1 MTSLFH
7 SRTHFCNSSV
17 TFNIPR
23 AGGADARKIGNV
35 VFVDDRAAR
44 VLPAPVAAVQPAA
57 LPPAVQPARFAYT
70 KRGHALE
77 ERVRRDQES
86 DSFRKAKAALYLP
99 PKASASKCI
108 AEAVAQ
114 AEELQEAEEE
124 LIAHI
129 NMQREVRR
137 RLEARLHG
145 QPKKRLAH
153 DGRGASTPPGTK
165 AQEARGT
172 ILIDAADGHARSR
185 PSTHPPPQCT
195 INFRRHFKPMSLTAT
210 IASLRRFGLGH
221 TFERTAAGATWLKA
235 RKGSW
240 RKAVQRMRAKTDAC
254 EGNAVPINGT
264 GNATGTGTNSK
275 ASSARN
281 AKRKQSTV
289 QLHRGKRNKV
299 DGAHSSVDMIDARLN
314 TLITPLQLV
323 QPYAHTGTKPVHTR
337 TQPPLPPLPLPL
349 PLLLAC
355 SPSPSVF
362 LFLFLPLSSPS
373 SSPFLSLSLPPPF
386 RPPSF
391 SPHLPKSLSLSLSL
405 ALSLCLSA
413 CVCKRGNC
421 CAALLCAVAV
431 QPSRPHQLLDC
442 VLTCLLVL

>member
-1 MTSLFH
+1 MPPKHAAEKYKCVGSDDITFPL
-7 SRTHFCNSSV
+7 THTLLQLVC

-35 VFVDDRAAR
+35 VFVDDQAAR

-153 DGRGASTPPGTK
+153 DGRGASTPPGTR

-172 ILIDAADGHARSR
+172 IIIDAADGLARPR

-254 EGNAVPINGT
+254 ERNAVPINGT

-275 ASSARN
+275 ASGARN

-337 TQPPLPPLPLPL
+337 TPPPSPSPTPTPTLACLLPLSLCLPLPL
-349 PLLLAC
+349 PPPLLSLFLSFFIAFALPSLPPALFL
-355 SPSPSVF
+355 SPSP
-362 LFLFLPLSSPS
+362 
-373 SSPFLSLSLPPPF
+373 
-386 RPPSF
+386 
-391 SPHLPKSLSLSLSL
+391 
-405 ALSLCLSA
+405 
-413 CVCKRGNC
+413 
-421 CAALLCAVAV
+421 
-431 QPSRPHQLLDC
+431 
-442 VLTCLLVL
+442 

>member
-1 MTSLFH
+1 M
-7 SRTHFCNSSV
+7 
-17 TFNIPR
+17 
-23 AGGADARKIGNV
+23 
-35 VFVDDRAAR
+35 
-44 VLPAPVAAVQPAA
+44 
-57 LPPAVQPARFAYT
+57 
-70 KRGHALE
+70 
-77 ERVRRDQES
+77 
-86 DSFRKAKAALYLP
+86 
-99 PKASASKCI
+99 
-108 AEAVAQ
+108 
-114 AEELQEAEEE
+114 
-124 LIAHI
+124 
-129 NMQREVRR
+129 
-137 RLEARLHG
+137 EARLHG

-153 DGRGASTPPGTK
+153 DGRGASTPPGTR

-172 ILIDAADGHARSR
+172 IIIDAADGLARPR

-254 EGNAVPINGT
+254 ERNAVPINGT

-275 ASSARN
+275 ASGARN

-337 TQPPLPPLPLPL
+337 TSHSLSHSHPHSHSCLLAPPLPLSSSSSSSPSPLPL
-349 PLLLAC
+349 PLLFYRF
-355 SPSPSVF
+355 PSARP
-362 LFLFLPLSSPS
+362 
-373 SSPFLSLSLPPPF
+373 LSLPI
-386 RPPSF
+386 
-391 SPHLPKSLSLSLSL
+391 SLSLSLSL
-405 ALSLCLSA
+405 ARSLSLSLRAFASE
-413 CVCKRGNC
+413 VT
-421 CAALLCAVAV
+421 AV
-431 QPSRPHQLLDC
+431 
-442 VLTCLLVL
+442 